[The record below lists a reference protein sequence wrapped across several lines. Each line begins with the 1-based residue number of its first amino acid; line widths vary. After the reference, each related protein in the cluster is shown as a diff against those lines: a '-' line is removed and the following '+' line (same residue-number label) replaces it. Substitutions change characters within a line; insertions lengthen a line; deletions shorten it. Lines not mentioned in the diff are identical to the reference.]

1 CAKRYEKVS
10 DLITSERERKL
21 VHITLEGGQ
30 SITATDGH
38 PFRTSEGWRDA
49 VLLKKGAKLL
59 LMGSGEGDDDSA
71 GTATTTATAT
81 IEDVRIE
88 VKTTRV
94 YNLEV
99 ENLHTFFVG
108 EEGVVVHNAKRSRP
122 SGKER
127 GSDLP
132 TNLKGIKPDPSKTPL
147 QQAHE
152 ILGSDCNTG
161 PRSDFNKLKK
171 FLERSKKLTGG

>member
-1 CAKRYEKVS
+1 
-10 DLITSERERKL
+10 
-21 VHITLEGGQ
+21 LEGGKR
-30 SITATDGH
+30 ITATDGH

-59 LMGSGEGDDDSA
+59 LMGSGEGDGSDKA
-71 GTATTTATAT
+71 TATAT

-108 EEGVVVHNAKRSRP
+108 VQGLVVHNGGGVQVPCGTSRAAFRKAKRDANIPTSQTHNTHRN
-122 SGKER
+122 GR
-127 GSDLP
+127 GDRHGSPATDYFFDGNKTIQKHPAGHPWSSNNGSNLP
-132 TNLKGIKPDPSKTPL
+132 HFNNHQPPG
-147 QQAHE
+147 AR
-152 ILGSDCNTG
+152 GGTG
-161 PRSDFNKLKK
+161 NHY
-171 FLERSKKLTGG
+171 TY